1 MTAPADAPAPV
12 GYRDPAAF
20 TDLVMRFSP
29 PCEPFD
35 LSVRRLWRCVRQ
47 DADALGVR
55 AELSPARV
63 AYAYRHHLALRRT
76 LDAPPAPR
84 QTPRSAEDALR
95 EIRER
100 AEMRRETCR
109 YLEKVVRRATRRKM
123 REMKEE
129 NNGNQARD
137 I

>member
-1 MTAPADAPAPV
+1 MADAPALKPV
-12 GYRDPAAF
+12 GYHDPAVF

-63 AYAYRHHLALRRT
+63 AYAYRHHFALRQP
-76 LDAPPAPR
+76 LDARLTQRADLFR
-84 QTPRSAEDALR
+84 VADMIETQNCAR
-95 EIRER
+95 EAR
-100 AEMRRETCR
+100 R